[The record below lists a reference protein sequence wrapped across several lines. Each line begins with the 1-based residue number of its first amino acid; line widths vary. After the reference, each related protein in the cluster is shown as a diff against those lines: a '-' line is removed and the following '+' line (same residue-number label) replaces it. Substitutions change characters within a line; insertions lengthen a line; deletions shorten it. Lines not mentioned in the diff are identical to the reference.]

1 MAAPVL
7 QFKRGLLANL
17 PGLRAGEPGFTTDS
31 YDLYVGIDSTSNNNK
46 FFGSHRYWKKNT
58 TTTGSGVNL
67 VEGTNNGT
75 DFITL
80 KAPDSLS
87 GIATYTFPA
96 TPTANYFLKTAAD
109 GTLSWA
115 QISQNSFTGI
125 VTFTDTTDNT
135 LGNENTGSVQI
146 NGGAGIAK
154 NLTVKQNLYVGGY
167 SEFIGV
173 VTFRGGTINIGDS
186 NTDNI
191 NVGGEFISN
200 LTPNDDNTY
209 DIGIGT
215 QRWRNA
221 NFAGVVTA
229 TTFSGTVSGT
239 ASTATRAQT
248 IDVTV
253 APNGVYYPALLNN
266 YATGTGYNLYADSG
280 MYYVAQNDTLYING
294 NLSVGG
300 TSVTLN
306 VNNLLVK
313 DKDIVVGYTTD
324 ANGNDVSTDTSSSHG
339 GIAVASTTGSPL
351 FNMPIVAGVN
361 SNPVTYKQF
370 MWIASGTTGYSG
382 MGTDSWVS
390 NYPIAIGTVTVQN
403 NSRFTV
409 GAGFTVFD
417 TYLDAT
423 DIRAR
428 NINATGIITGT
439 GSGITGVPVSTGIS
453 GLGANVATFLATP
466 TSANLASA
474 ITDETGTGSLVFA
487 NTPTLVTPVLGNAS
501 ASSINVSGIVTA
513 TTFVGALTGTATTAT
528 TVNTTTTT
536 TNQNYYIPFVTNNT
550 TTTGETVRVG
560 AAFSVNPSTNTLT
573 IPTIQSSAVKALDGT
588 AAITITNSTGAVTTN
603 SDVTVGGNL
612 YVNGS
617 TTQVNTSQI
626 TVEDRTIELGIV
638 DGNAPSSTTT
648 WDLGVLFNYNDGSA
662 KKSALVWEQTDARFK
677 LGSVISDGGGTG
689 NSNPQITLT
698 TYAALELGELWINNT
713 CTGGSSQ
720 VIACSG
726 STLVLQ
732 NITLDAGTF

>member
-7 QFKRGLLANL
+7 QFKRGLLTNL

-46 FFGSHRYWKKNT
+46 FFGSHRYWTKGT
-58 TTTGSGVNL
+58 ASTGSGVNL
-67 VEGTNNGT
+67 VEGTTNGT

-80 KAPDSLS
+80 KAPNSLS
-87 GIATYTFPA
+87 GITTYTFPA
-96 TPTANYFLKTAAD
+96 TPTADYFLKTGAD

-115 QISQNSFTGI
+115 AVNQSSFAGI

-146 NGGAGIAK
+146 DGGAGIAK

-167 SEFIGV
+167 SEFVGV

-209 DIGIGT
+209 DLGIGT

-229 TTFSGTVSGT
+229 TTFSGT

-280 MYYVAQNDTLYING
+280 IYYVSQNDTLYING

-306 VNNLLVK
+306 VSNLFVG
-313 DKDIVVGYTTD
+313 DKDIIVGYTTD
-324 ANGNDVSTDTSSSHG
+324 VNGNESSTDASSSHG

-361 SNPVTYKQF
+361 SLPVTYKQF
-370 MWIASGTTGYSG
+370 MWIASGTSGYSG

-390 NYPIAIGTVTVQN
+390 NYPVAIGTVTVRN
-403 NSRFTV
+403 GSRFTV

-428 NINATGIITGT
+428 NINATGI
-439 GSGITGVPVSTGIS
+439 
-453 GLGANVATFLATP
+453 
-466 TSANLASA
+466 
-474 ITDETGTGSLVFA
+474 
-487 NTPTLVTPVLGNAS
+487 
-501 ASSINVSGIVTA
+501 VTA

-528 TVNTTTTT
+528 TVNITATS

-588 AAITITNSTGAVTTN
+588 AAITITNSTGAVATN

-689 NSNPQITLT
+689 TTNPQITLT

-726 STLVLQ
+726 STLILQ